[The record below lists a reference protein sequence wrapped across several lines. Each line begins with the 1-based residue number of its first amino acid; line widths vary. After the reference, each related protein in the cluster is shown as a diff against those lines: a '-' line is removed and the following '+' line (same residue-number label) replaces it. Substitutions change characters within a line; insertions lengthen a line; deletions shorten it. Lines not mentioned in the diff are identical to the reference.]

1 MFAASCSTLFICF
14 ALPWHGTTQSINN
27 DNVHCGFSYAMRE
40 KLLRC
45 ELHELGE
52 YEECVIIEFI
62 NQVDVPRYFFS
73 RWTLE
78 NARRD

>member
-1 MFAASCSTLFICF
+1 MFIAGVVILC
-14 ALPWHGTTQSINN
+14 
-27 DNVHCGFSYAMRE
+27 E
-40 KLLRC
+40 KILLRC

-62 NQVDVPRYFFS
+62 NQVDAPRFFS